1 MPKGPAMDGRL
12 EVRFDSGLVE
22 TPCFVV
28 DEGLLRDNLDI
39 LAEVKERAGCKIL
52 LALKC
57 FAMFSLFPLIRQ
69 TLDGVCASSPHE
81 ARLGREEFGREV
93 HAFAAAYSEKDI
105 RDLCKTCDHIVFNSF
120 AQLERYAPLVRELAT
135 ASNREIELGVRINPE
150 HSEGAVPIYDPCAP
164 GSRLGV
170 RRSQLRSD
178 LLDGVVT
185 LHWHNL
191 CEQNADC
198 LERTIGAVEKSFG
211 EFIPRMRSVNF
222 GGGHHIT
229 RKDYDRELLVRLIRD
244 FKDKWGVTVYLE
256 PGEAVALNTGY
267 LVATVLDVI
276 QADIET
282 AIMDASVPAHMPDV
296 LEMPYR
302 PHIVGSGEP
311 GEKNHTYRIGGLSC
325 LAGDVAGEYSF
336 DAPLAPGDRLVF
348 TDMAIYTM
356 VKTSTFNGVQLP
368 SIAVYRP
375 DTGAVDVVRRFGY
388 QDFRNRLS

>member
-1 MPKGPAMDGRL
+1 MTKRPLFDGRHG
-12 EVRFDSGLVE
+12 VRFDPGLVE
-22 TPCFVV
+22 TPGFVV
-28 DEGLLRDNLDI
+28 DEGLLRENLDI
-39 LAEVKERAGCKIL
+39 LAEVRERSGCRIL

-105 RDLCKTCDHIVFNSF
+105 RNLCRTCDHIVFNSF
-120 AQLERYAPLVRELAT
+120 AQLERFAPLVRELAA
-135 ASNREIELGVRINPE
+135 ASGKKIELGVRINPE

-164 GSRLGV
+164 ESRLGV
-170 RRSQLRSD
+170 RRAQFRPE
-178 LLDGVVT
+178 LLDGVTT

-198 LERTIGAVEKSFG
+198 LERTIGAVEKRFS

-229 RKDYDRELLVRLIRD
+229 RTDYDRELLIRLVRD
-244 FKDKWGVTVYLE
+244 FKKKWGVDVYLE
-256 PGEAVALNTGY
+256 PGEAVALNAGY

-276 QADIET
+276 QADMKT

-302 PHIVGSGEP
+302 PHIIGSGPP
-311 GEKNHTYRIGGLSC
+311 GEKPFTYRIGGLSC

-356 VKTSTFNGVQLP
+356 VKTNTFNGVRLP
-368 SIAVYRP
+368 SIAIFRP
-375 DTGAVDVVRRFGY
+375 QTGAVDVVRRFGY

>member
-356 VKTSTFNGVQLP
+356 VKTNTFNGVQLP